1 MTDFD
6 EYVARYSRYLSKLC
20 IKLCGD
26 LDDADD
32 LFQDTWM
39 RALQHFDAYDPDK
52 SFQTWLFTICINTFR
67 NTQKRKSHTSHRR
80 FSSTEEK
87 ERFLYTIAQ
96 DEQDIDERLD
106 LHRALSSLPTRYREV
121 LSLYYLREFKG
132 REITAILGV
141 PEGTV
146 NSRLHHAKKLLK
158 RRLEDESN
166 LR

>member
-6 EYVARYSRYLSKLC
+6 EYVARYSRYLSKFC

-52 SFQTWLFTICINTFR
+52 SFQTWLFTICINIFR

-87 ERFLYTIAQ
+87 ERFLNTIAQ

-106 LHRALSSLPTRYREV
+106 LHRALSSLPAKYREV

-132 REITAILGV
+132 REIAAILGV